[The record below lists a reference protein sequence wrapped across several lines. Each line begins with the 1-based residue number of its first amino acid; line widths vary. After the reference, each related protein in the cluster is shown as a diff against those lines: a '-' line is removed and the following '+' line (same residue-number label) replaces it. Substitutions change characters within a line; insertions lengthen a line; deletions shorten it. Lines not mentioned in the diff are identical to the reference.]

1 MKLPMMSDKAIMRPT
16 VMTSFGGINHNLN
29 AGDGELYDMRNLS
42 SREYPLLTPRK
53 KRGVVRSVAKPNG
66 LDALDKPWW
75 VDGGGFYYDGEKK
88 GVVTDTKKQFAA
100 MGSLV
105 LIFPDKAY
113 YDTEKDEFGKLEV
126 EDKYIGVQFLNG
138 TFEEVPAYA
147 NTIYKSGAAWTYQP
161 GDAISISGC
170 VDHPQNNKTVVIRE
184 VDGDYLRFYEG
195 TFTLDSTIRY
205 TADEFGL
212 MEGTYYY
219 KRKHFTVP
227 DLSEGD
233 TLTWIEAGD
242 EVSITAVIGG
252 VTSTITVEDGI
263 DGYPLEF
270 SDIPTDYTETGTV
283 TISFGV
289 PNLDFVCV
297 NENRLWGC
305 KGDTIYASAL
315 GNPRNF
321 YVFEGLST
329 DSWTS
334 DTVGAGDFTGC
345 ISYQGHPTFFKAE
358 SICKVQGDRPSNF
371 QWTITDALGVKDG
384 CERSLAVVGD
394 TLFYLS
400 RAGICAYSGWY
411 PTVISDALGANTKW
425 QDAAGGSDSI
435 RYYVSMSDGSGYSL
449 YTYDTRYA
457 TWHREDETHAVDFAF
472 WNEGIYMLTSLGQ
485 LVRIDGS
492 EGTAEGPIAWTAEF
506 GDSVRF
512 YETSD
517 TNSQNK
523 KGLLRFQI
531 RCDLDSGSEL
541 KVWVRY
547 DGEEWR
553 EEAAIRQTGKY
564 SFNIPLIL
572 TRCDYFRLKLT
583 GTGNAV
589 VYSITEVK
597 YSGSNLQ
604 GGALYRG

>member
-16 VMTSFGGINHNLN
+16 VMTTFGGINHNLS

-42 SREYPLLTPRK
+42 SREYPLITPRK
-53 KRGVVRSVAKPNG
+53 KRGIVRTLGKPHG

-75 VDGGGFYYDGEKK
+75 VDGTGFYFDGEKK
-88 GVVTDTKKQFAA
+88 GTVTDSKKQFAA
-100 MGSLV
+100 MGNLV

-113 YDTEKDEFGKLEV
+113 YDTEMDVFGKLEV
-126 EDKYIGVQFLNG
+126 EEQYSGLQFKNG
-138 TFEEVPAYA
+138 TFEEAPAYA
-147 NTIYKSGAAWTYQP
+147 NTIYKSGAAWTYLP

-170 VDHPQNNKTVVIRE
+170 ADHPQNNKTVVIRE

-195 TFTLDSTIRY
+195 TFVLDSTIRF
-205 TADEFGL
+205 TANEYGL
-212 MEGTYYY
+212 EAGTYYY
-219 KRKHFTVP
+219 SRKHFTVP
-227 DLSEGD
+227 EMSEGD
-233 TLTWIEAGD
+233 TLTWNET
-242 EVSITAVIGG
+242 EEETSITAVIGG

-270 SDIPTDYTETGTV
+270 SDIPTDYTESGTV

-289 PNLDFVCV
+289 PNMDFVCV

-425 QDAAGGSDSI
+425 NDAAGGSDSI
-435 RYYVSMSDGSGYSL
+435 RYYVSMTDGNGYSL

-472 WNEGIYMLTSLGQ
+472 WNEGLYMLTSLGQ
-485 LVRIDGS
+485 MVRIDGS

-517 TNSQNK
+517 QNSQNK

-583 GTGNAV
+583 GTGGAV